1 MQPWESRKKEMPKRS
16 IRQKLGLLVDG
27 ITISTAACIVIY
39 GSLVYEATRMVV
51 VGPRP
56 RK

>member
-1 MQPWESRKKEMPKRS
+1 MQPWESRKKETPKRS
-16 IRQKLGLLVDG
+16 VRQKLSLLADG
-27 ITISTAACIVIY
+27 ITISAAACIVIY
-39 GSLVYEATRMVV
+39 GSLVYEAARMVV